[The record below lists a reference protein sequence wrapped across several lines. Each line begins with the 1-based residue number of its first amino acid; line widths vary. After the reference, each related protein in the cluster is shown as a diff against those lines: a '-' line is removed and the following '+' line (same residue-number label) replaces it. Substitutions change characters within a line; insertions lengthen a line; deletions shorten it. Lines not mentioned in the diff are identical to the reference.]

1 LKERSK
7 VVLLNETN
15 TISQLKNVRFEI
27 ESQVLEVQKELSK
40 FREPDS
46 GLRFCIRK
54 FIALVDKV

>member
-1 LKERSK
+1 M
-7 VVLLNETN
+7 LLNETN